1 VSPLAGKMVA
11 SRGSRFTLAI
21 GLVVVAVGFVVMVVT
36 WRSGAGI
43 GVVLLAYA
51 IVGGGVGICAT
62 PAAHALM
69 ASLPVSRAGMGSAF
83 TDLTRDFGGAIMQ
96 AVMGT
101 VLAIVY
107 ANYFTKAFASLPP
120 QEAANLSDQA
130 AEQIVGSYQ
139 GAEAVAASYPQAG
152 AAQLTAAADKAFTEG
167 KSVAYVLAL
176 VLTLFA
182 FGLVMWKYPRKGD
195 ERAFFRKMEEQSLAE
210 EAAASNAAG
219 AA

>member
-1 VSPLAGKMVA
+1 MAAVAGTITFGSLMGALFLGSQFTQNVLGYDALKAALVTLPMSLALMVVSPLAGKMVA
-11 SRGSRFTLAI
+11 SKGSRFTLAI
-21 GLVVVAVGFVVMVVT
+21 GLIVVAIGFVVMVVT
-36 WRSGAGI
+36 WRGAGI

-120 QEAANLSDQA
+120 QRAANLSD
-130 AEQIVGSYQ
+130 EGS
-139 GAEAVAASYPQAG
+139 S
-152 AAQLTAAADKAFTEG
+152 TDCW
-167 KSVAYVLAL
+167 L
-176 VLTLFA
+176 V
-182 FGLVMWKYPRKGD
+182 PR
-195 ERAFFRKMEEQSLAE
+195 EPRPSRRATHRHLRR
-210 EAAASNAAG
+210 N
-219 AA
+219 